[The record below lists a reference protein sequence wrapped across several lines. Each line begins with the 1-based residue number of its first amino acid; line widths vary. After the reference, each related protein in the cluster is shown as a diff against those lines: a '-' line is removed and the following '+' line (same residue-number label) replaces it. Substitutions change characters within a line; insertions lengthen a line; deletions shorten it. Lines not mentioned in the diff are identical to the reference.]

1 MKKFVVIVLSICAAC
16 NAPSK
21 INVSNSHVANGNVV
35 IDGKIYATAYV
46 QRSAEYR
53 ALCFQAYNIA
63 HQRVD
68 EITLTQSEK
77 PKAIITDIDETV
89 LNNSPYEAH
98 QTLQGKDYDYDA
110 WYQWSAMMKADT
122 VPGSLSFLKYAAL
135 KGIEIFYVTN
145 RSEKEREFTIKN
157 LQKFNFPN
165 ADSAHLFPVKNT
177 SSKEERRQNIAATH
191 SIVMLLGDN
200 LGDFSF
206 LFDKKNLNDR
216 EQNVN
221 SVAGEFGKRFIV
233 LPNPEYGDWESSL
246 YNYNYSLTPAQK
258 DSVLKASLYTY

>member
-1 MKKFVVIVLSICAAC
+1 MKKFVVAIFLIGAGC

-21 INVSNSHVANGNVV
+21 ITVSNSNTVSNVV
-35 IDGKIYATAYV
+35 IDGKIFATAYV

-68 EITLTQSEK
+68 EIALTQTDK
-77 PKAIITDIDETV
+77 PKAIVTDIDETV

-110 WYQWSAMMKADT
+110 WYQWSAMAKADT
-122 VPGSLSFLKYAAL
+122 VPGSLSFLKYAAS

-145 RSEKEREFTIKN
+145 RSEKERGFTIKN

-177 SSKEERRQNIAATH
+177 SSKEERRQNIASMH

-206 LFDKKNLNDR
+206 LFDKKNLNER

-246 YNYNYSLTPAQK
+246 YNYNYSLTPVQK